1 MLHRLHRPWCRNSK
15 VASVV
20 ENTAVSA
27 DRQSPR
33 GQAEKSKSLSFEDEE
48 EVKPERRKMTVKER
62 WHWVYNKIM

>member
-1 MLHRLHRPWCRNSK
+1 
-15 VASVV
+15 VV

-33 GQAEKSKSLSFEDEE
+33 GQAEKSKNLSFEDEE